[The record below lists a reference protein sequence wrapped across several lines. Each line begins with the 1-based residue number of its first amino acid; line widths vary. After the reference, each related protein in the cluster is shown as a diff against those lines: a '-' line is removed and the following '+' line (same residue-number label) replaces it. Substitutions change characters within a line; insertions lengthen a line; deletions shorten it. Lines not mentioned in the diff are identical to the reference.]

1 MYFLHLTLKVGLDG
15 LMVGV
20 DDLVVLSQ
28 LKWFYDFLIFILIC
42 SSLALSSSF
51 KTVGQLL

>member
-20 DDLVVLSQ
+20 DDPVGLSQ
-28 LKWFYDFLIFILIC
+28 LKWFYDFIIFILIC